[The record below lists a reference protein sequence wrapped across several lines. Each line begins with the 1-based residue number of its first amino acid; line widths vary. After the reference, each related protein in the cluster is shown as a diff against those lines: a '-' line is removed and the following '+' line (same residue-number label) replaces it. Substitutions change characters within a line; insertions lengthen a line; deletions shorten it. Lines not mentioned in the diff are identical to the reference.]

1 MSTSVGQDTSTS
13 NTGIV
18 GTGDDA
24 VRGKSSQQKCQI
36 AVSKKSMTSSKPKK
50 RKGNKD
56 AIFAPKDVEDPFVG
70 KHVAFECNGFIG
82 EQLEEK
88 FGKIAE
94 EHMMCYNNMPYVT
107 GSITGITSGKV
118 AKMLLYEVEFSW
130 TGFGS
135 TPVDYKCIPS
145 AVVVGKKCIHS
156 M

>member
-1 MSTSVGQDTSTS
+1 
-13 NTGIV
+13 
-18 GTGDDA
+18 
-24 VRGKSSQQKCQI
+24 
-36 AVSKKSMTSSKPKK
+36 MTSSKPKK

-56 AIFAPKDVEDPFVG
+56 AIFAPKDVED
-70 KHVAFECNGFIG
+70 VAFECNGFIG

-94 EHMMCYNNMPYVT
+94 ERMVHYNNMPYVT
-107 GSITGITSGKV
+107 GSITGITSGIV
-118 AKMLLYEVEFSW
+118 AKKFLYEVEFSW